1 MTNIHQQESGKY
13 VREKILMELDQVE
26 QNAKLC
32 EGEFIDMGVLSCE
45 LGLSILVGTPGAGL
59 ASFWNDS
66 LNLLNDD
73 GL

>member
-1 MTNIHQQESGKY
+1 
-13 VREKILMELDQVE
+13 MELDQVE